1 MLNLFEEFESCL
13 ENETVTDN
21 IIDFLRK
28 DTLGDSYESLA
39 ALRKDVKKINIPKR
53 LYAKKQ

>member
-21 IIDFLRK
+21 IIDFLRE

-39 ALRKDVKKINIPKR
+39 ALRKDVQKINIPKR
-53 LYAKKQ
+53 PYAKKQ

>member
-21 IIDFLRK
+21 ITDFLRE

-39 ALRKDVKKINIPKR
+39 ALRKDVQKINITKR
-53 LYAKKQ
+53 PYAKKQ

>member
-21 IIDFLRK
+21 ITDFLRE

>member
-21 IIDFLRK
+21 IIDFLRE

-39 ALRKDVKKINIPKR
+39 ALRKDVQKN
-53 LYAKKQ
+53 